1 MAWQD
6 YLLFFSGYRRLLQPT
21 RGRKSSKVLKVFGT
35 LFPQCN
41 FTLGFVRES
50 CKCHVLTFDS
60 VDETLRCNHSA
71 RQMKEVAPVLSHGV
85 LFFSIIRK

>member
-1 MAWQD
+1 MKF
-6 YLLFFSGYRRLLQPT
+6 YP
-21 RGRKSSKVLKVFGT
+21 
-35 LFPQCN
+35 
-41 FTLGFVRES
+41 LGFVRES

-85 LFFSIIRK
+85 FVFQHYTKIDFFFTAFLCEHSLTESEYLS